1 MSEARSRTGQWMLP
15 AAAGVGA
22 AVFGAGLGE
31 LTAAIIAPES
41 SPFVVIG
48 AALIDLAP
56 PWAKDTAIALFGT
69 GDKPALLIGIGLVLL
84 IASAAAGVLESR
96 RPPWGQVVL
105 GLFGVAGALAAVTR
119 ANAAMLAMAPSLVA
133 GVAAVAA
140 LRLLI
145 GRWRRRGADA
155 PAGARASAD
164 GDAADRDDS
173 GAGAGADT
181 AGEPAT
187 GATRRGFL
195 VWAGG
200 AAAIGV
206 LAAVAGSAL
215 RAGGR
220 ALTAVRDAI
229 RLPAPAT
236 TASVPAGAE
245 LGIDGLAPVI
255 TPNAEFY
262 RIDTALAVPLVDPAE
277 WRLRIHGMVEREVE
291 LTWDELLAL
300 PLDESITT
308 LACVSNEVGGSL
320 IGNAVWLGHPIRE
333 LLARAR
339 PLADADMVLSRSADG
354 FTASTPL
361 EVLQDDRAA
370 ILAVG
375 MNGEPLPIEHGFP
388 VRMVVPGLYGYVSAT
403 KWVVELEVTR
413 FDAVNAYWTD
423 RGWSARG
430 PIKLSSRIDVPRGG
444 QPVEAGTAVLAGVA
458 WHQHVGIDA
467 VEVQLDDGEWRPAT
481 LATAISDDTW
491 VQWHYEWPDA
501 TPGTHT
507 ARVRATGADG
517 EVQTSKEQGVVPDG
531 ATGLHEIT
539 FDVA

>member
-1 MSEARSRTGQWMLP
+1 MGETRSRRTWVLP
-15 AAAGVGA
+15 AAAGAGA
-22 AVFGAGLGE
+22 AAFGAGLGE
-31 LTAAIIAPES
+31 LTAAVIAPES
-41 SPFVVIG
+41 GPFVVIG
-48 AALIDLAP
+48 AALIGLAP

-69 GDKPALLIGIGLVLL
+69 GDKPALLIGIGVVLL
-84 IASAAAGVLESR
+84 VAAGAAGVLELR

-105 GLFGVAGALAAVTR
+105 GLFAVAGAVAAATR
-119 ANAAMLAMAPSLVA
+119 ANAPMLAVAPSLVA
-133 GVAAVAA
+133 GVTAVVA
-140 LRLLI
+140 LRVLV
-145 GRWRRRGADA
+145 GRLRRLEA
-155 PAGARASAD
+155 PVDARASTDVED
-164 GDAADRDDS
+164 GDGDGDGD
-173 GAGAGADT
+173 GAGATVVT
-181 AGEPAT
+181 ASD

-195 VWAGG
+195 AWAGG

-220 ALTAVRDAI
+220 ALSAVREAI
-229 RLPAPAT
+229 RLPAAAT

-245 LGIDGLAPVI
+245 LGIDGLTPVI

-262 RIDTALAVPLVDPAE
+262 RIDTALAVPLVDPSE
-277 WRLRIHGMVEREVE
+277 WRLRIHGLVEREVE

-339 PLADADMVLSRSADG
+339 PLAEADMVLSRSVDG

-444 QPVEAGTAVLAGVA
+444 QPVDAGAAVLAGVA
-458 WHQHVGIDA
+458 WHQHVGVAA
-467 VEVQLDDGEWRPAT
+467 VEVQLDGGEWRPAT

-491 VQWHYEWPDA
+491 VQWRYEWPDA
-501 TPGTHT
+501 SPGTHT
-507 ARVRATGADG
+507 ARVRAIGADG
-517 EVQTSKEQGVVPDG
+517 EVQTADEQGVVPDG
-531 ATGLHEIT
+531 ATGLHEVA
-539 FDVA
+539 FDVS